1 MTVHWVAR
9 ALERVS
15 HEPSEPICKFCI
27 CYVCDHDDTYTKPEH
42 RAHRHLGVADEL
54 VILHFP
60 EAHTHNNFTSFS
72 HLSQGVD
79 ACLLTSVFDS
89 FRDLWRF
96 SGALD
101 FSTRAKRKLIYSDLV
116 LARWSLGASSD
127 DFMIRAVWVFT
138 MLSVSMYFLT
148 ATIWSSTHFL
158 AFSRTVFRMH
168 VLLTSFLV
176 LCHRCST

>member
-9 ALERVS
+9 ALERAS
-15 HEPSEPICKFCI
+15 HEPLESTCKFGI

-60 EAHTHNNFTSFS
+60 EAHTHIHPSLPLPGWCMFT
-72 HLSQGVD
+72 D
-79 ACLLTSVFDS
+79 IRVFDS

-96 SGALD
+96 AGALN
-101 FSTRAKRKLIYSDLV
+101 FSTWAKRKLTYSDLF

-158 AFSRTVFRMH
+158 AFSRKIFSICM
-168 VLLTSFLV
+168 F
-176 LCHRCST
+176 C